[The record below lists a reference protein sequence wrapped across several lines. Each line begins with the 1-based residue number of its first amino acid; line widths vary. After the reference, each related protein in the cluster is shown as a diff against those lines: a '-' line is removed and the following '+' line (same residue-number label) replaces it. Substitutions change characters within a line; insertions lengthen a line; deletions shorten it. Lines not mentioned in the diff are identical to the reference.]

1 MPRGELGPKD
11 RVPLAFSIFGAGPES
26 GDPLMSTDSP
36 LLSNNEAAAYLG
48 LSIRTL
54 PGLRRRGGGPP
65 YIKLGGRKVGYLKRD
80 LDAWLESR
88 RRLST
93 SDPGPQKKDRG

>member
-1 MPRGELGPKD
+1 
-11 RVPLAFSIFGAGPES
+11 
-26 GDPLMSTDSP
+26 MSADSP

-48 LSIRTL
+48 LSNRTL

-65 YIKLGGRKVGYLKRD
+65 YIKLGGRRVGYLKHD

-93 SDPGPQKKDRG
+93 SDPGPKSKDRG

>member
-1 MPRGELGPKD
+1 
-11 RVPLAFSIFGAGPES
+11 
-26 GDPLMSTDSP
+26 MSTDSP

-48 LSIRTL
+48 LSHRTL
-54 PGLRRRGGGPP
+54 PGLRRRGDGPP
-65 YIKLGGRKVGYLKRD
+65 YVKLGGRKVGYLKSD

-93 SDPGPQKKDRG
+93 SDPGPQKKGRG

>member
-1 MPRGELGPKD
+1 
-11 RVPLAFSIFGAGPES
+11 
-26 GDPLMSTDSP
+26 MSSDSP

-48 LSIRTL
+48 LSNRTL

-65 YIKLGGRKVGYLKRD
+65 YIKLGGRKVSYLKRD

-93 SDPGPQKKDRG
+93 SDPGPGKDRG

>member
-1 MPRGELGPKD
+1 LER
-11 RVPLAFSIFGAGPES
+11 
-26 GDPLMSTDSP
+26 DPDSEILLMSADSP

-48 LSIRTL
+48 LSNRTL

-65 YIKLGGRKVGYLKRD
+65 YIKLGGRRVGYLKHD

-93 SDPGPQKKDRG
+93 SDPGPKSKDRG

>member
-1 MPRGELGPKD
+1 
-11 RVPLAFSIFGAGPES
+11 
-26 GDPLMSTDSP
+26 MSLDSP
-36 LLSNNEAAAYLG
+36 LFSNNEAAAYLG